1 MIKNGKVVVLSC
13 LMVFV
18 ASTFVVAAEDWD
30 ELSDDELLLFADE
43 GDRGNAISDPLE
55 PMNRVLYEINDVLY
69 YNFLHPVATGYSAVL
84 PEDIRQCVD
93 NFSINIA
100 APVRFVN
107 ALLQGRFTDSMVVLG
122 RFLLNS
128 TVGVLGL
135 GDPAATEFNLELQK
149 ADLGQTLGVYGVGEG
164 FYLYIPLLGPSNIRD
179 TVGFTGDYFV
189 HPYAYGDLDFWDR
202 TIIKTVTVMNKVSLY
217 PDAYGDIQQSSLDP
231 YVAIRHGY
239 TAYRR
244 ELILK
249 ETRGN
254 E

>member
-1 MIKNGKVVVLSC
+1 MAKKGKIVVLSS
-13 LMVFV
+13 LMVFAV
-18 ASTFVVAAEDWD
+18 SAFAVAADGLDDLYDDDLLEFEDGGGYGV
-30 ELSDDELLLFADE
+30 AV
-43 GDRGNAISDPLE
+43 SDPLE
-55 PMNRVLYEINDVLY
+55 PMNRVFYEINDVFY
-69 YNFLHPVATGYSAVL
+69 HNFLHPVATGYSAVL

-107 ALLQGRFTDSMVVLG
+107 ALLQGRFADSMVVLG

-128 TVGVLGL
+128 TVGVFGL
-135 GDPAATEFNLELQK
+135 GDPAATTFDLELQK

-164 FYLYIPLLGPSNIRD
+164 FYLYFPLLGPSNLRD
-179 TVGFTGDYFV
+179 TVGFSGDYFV

-202 TIIKTVTVMNKVSLY
+202 TIIKTVDVINKVSLY
-217 PDAYGDIQQSSLDP
+217 PDVYDDTQKSSLDP

-244 ELILK
+244 ELILQ
-249 ETRGN
+249 ETR
-254 E
+254 